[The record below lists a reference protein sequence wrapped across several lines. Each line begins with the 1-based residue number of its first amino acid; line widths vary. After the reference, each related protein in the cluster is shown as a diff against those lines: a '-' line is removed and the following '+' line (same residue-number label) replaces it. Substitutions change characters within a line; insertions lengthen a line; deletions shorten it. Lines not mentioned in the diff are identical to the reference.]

1 MIRRFLRS
9 AIRHA
14 TVTESDRTS
23 LVVDPIL
30 LRAANVLPFEEVE
43 IVQHATGERFT
54 TFAEAGEEGSGE
66 VRIHRV
72 RAGDAIS
79 VLSWG
84 LLHDGQTL
92 NHWATIVTVD
102 ERNVVVAVAEA
113 ASGLAMND
121 ER

>member
-1 MIRRFLRS
+1 MIRRFVRS

-14 TVTESDRTS
+14 IVSHADRTS
-23 LVVDPIL
+23 LVIDPIL

-43 IVQHATGERFT
+43 IVHHATGERFT
-54 TFAEAGEEGSGE
+54 TFVEAGNEGSGE

-72 RAGDAIS
+72 RAGDEIS

-102 ERNVVVAVAEA
+102 RDNRIVAVT
-113 ASGLAMND
+113 SS
-121 ER
+121 

>member
-14 TVTESDRTS
+14 TVTRADRTS
-23 LVVDPIL
+23 LVIDPIL

-43 IVQHATGERFT
+43 IVHHATGERFT
-54 TFAEAGEEGSGE
+54 TFVEAGDEGSGE

-72 RAGDAIS
+72 RAGDEIS

-102 ERNVVVAVAEA
+102 GDNRITALSERNQ
-113 ASGLAMND
+113 
-121 ER
+121 

>member
-1 MIRRFLRS
+1 MIRRFLRA

-14 TVTESDRTS
+14 RVTHADRTS
-23 LVVDPIL
+23 AVIDPIL
-30 LRAANVLPFEEVE
+30 LRAANVLPYEEVE
-43 IVQHATGERFT
+43 IVNHATGERFT

-72 RAGDAIS
+72 REGDEIS

-92 NHWATIVTVD
+92 NHWATIVSVD
-102 ERNVVVAVAEA
+102 ERNRVTALSAQ
-113 ASGLAMND
+113 NQ
-121 ER
+121 

>member
-1 MIRRFLRS
+1 MIRRFLRA

-14 TVTESDRTS
+14 TVTHAGRTS
-23 LVVDPIL
+23 LVIDPIL

-43 IVQHATGERFT
+43 IVHHATGERFT

-66 VRIHRV
+66 LRIHRV
-72 RAGDAIS
+72 RAGDEVS

-92 NHWATIVTVD
+92 NHWATVVTVD
-102 ERNVVVAVAEA
+102 GENRVVALAEA
-113 ASGLAMND
+113 T
-121 ER
+121 E

>member
-14 TVTESDRTS
+14 TVSHADRSS
-23 LVVDPIL
+23 LIVDPIL

-43 IVQHATGERFT
+43 IVHHATGERFT
-54 TFAEAGEEGSGE
+54 TFVEAGEEGGGE

-72 RAGDAIS
+72 RVGDEIS

-92 NHWATIVTVD
+92 NHWATIVTLD
-102 ERNVVVAVAEA
+102 RQNRITAVT
-113 ASGLAMND
+113 SSS
-121 ER
+121 